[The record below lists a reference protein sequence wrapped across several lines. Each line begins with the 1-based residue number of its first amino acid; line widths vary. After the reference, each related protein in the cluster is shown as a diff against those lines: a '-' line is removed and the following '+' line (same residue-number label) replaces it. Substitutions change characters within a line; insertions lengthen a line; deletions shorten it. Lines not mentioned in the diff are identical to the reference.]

1 MLSLR
6 KRLITTSY
14 QNNVITNKCN
24 LNVLWRGVVVFLR
37 SQQNIYIQSDNDA
50 ITARM
55 SSIKVG
61 AIHSEPNSLSE
72 IQKLFRPWVIT
83 HICCFVAFSTQMV
96 LISQEYI
103 HPTQTVVNSK
113 IQKLHLMEQ
122 LPVLFKV
129 CVDVGVEE
137 EKLKDLGFAK

>member
-1 MLSLR
+1 M
-6 KRLITTSY
+6 KRCVGFPHVSA
-14 QNNVITNKCN
+14 K
-24 LNVLWRGVVVFLR
+24 
-37 SQQNIYIQSDNDA
+37 YIQSDNDA
-50 ITARM
+50 IAARM

-96 LISQEYI
+96 MISQEYI

-113 IQKLHLMEQ
+113 IQRLHLMEQ

-129 CVDVGVEE
+129 CIDVGVEE
-137 EKLKDLGFAK
+137 EKLKDLGFARNHEF